1 MLAQSPVV
9 GNQIQRQKTG
19 RKHLQI
25 RNTQANQIPD
35 EAIKPKLKHDLLD
48 ISLYHISNKENVH
61 PLQAAAAGKGKPH
74 GEIGLRDSS
83 LADELSSIREKLER
97 MRIDKQRTEKMLRE
111 RAAVMDLQMQELINR
126 GEIQKQLELEVDRL
140 FRLKELRLSCMR
152 ISPIRSL
159 RDKEKEKKGK
169 EDQFKD
175 MEEIENEEG
184 SQGRIA
190 PSSPSSDLDTEE

>member
-9 GNQIQRQKTG
+9 GDQIQRQKTG
-19 RKHLQI
+19 RKHLQT
-25 RNTQANQIPD
+25 RNTPANQIPD
-35 EAIKPKLKHDLLD
+35 EAIKPKPKQDLLE

-61 PLQAAAAGKGKPH
+61 PLQAAAGKGKPH
-74 GEIGLRDSS
+74 CEIGLRDSS

-111 RAAVMDLQMQELINR
+111 RVAVMDLQMQELINR

-184 SQGRIA
+184 LQCRIA